1 MAKLYIMIG
10 IPSSGKS
17 HVARKLKEEVGAKIY
32 SSDQMRLLLNMN
44 AADDNENIDLF
55 EYMYECIRKELSNNQ
70 NIILDSTNTFRKYRM
85 PFIQSLSDDV
95 EVIGVIMMRKL
106 ENCLKSNAR
115 RKNRITD
122 DVIID
127 QYENYDLPL
136 KEEGFDSFIIIYPDE
151 DQNSLS
157 GDPIN
162 IYESRFQNNGLSPEQ
177 KLLKA
182 QKLINGQ

>member
-17 HVARKLKEEVGAKIY
+17 HVVRKLAEESGAKVY
-32 SSDQMRLLLNMN
+32 SSDQMRLILNMN

-55 EYMYECIRKELSNNQ
+55 EYMYECIRKDLKNGQ
-70 NIILDSTNTFRKYRM
+70 DIILDSTNTYRKYRM
-85 PFIQSLSDDV
+85 PFIQSLDEDV

-106 ENCLKSNAR
+106 ENCLATNAR
-115 RKNRITD
+115 RKSRID
-122 DVIID
+122 DEVIIE

-151 DQNSLS
+151 DQNSLLT
-157 GDPIN
+157 DTAD
-162 IYESRFQNNGLSPEQ
+162 IYESMFMNNGLSPEE

-182 QKLINGQ
+182 QKLIKDK